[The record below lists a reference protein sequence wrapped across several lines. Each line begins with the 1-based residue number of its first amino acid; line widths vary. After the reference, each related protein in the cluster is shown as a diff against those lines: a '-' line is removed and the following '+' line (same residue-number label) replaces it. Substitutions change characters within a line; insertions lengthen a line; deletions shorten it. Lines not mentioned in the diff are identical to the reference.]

1 MRHGNGAGTGDLTI
15 AGPVSRNVNCE
26 DTLDISQATPASQ
39 AEIQNTRR
47 ARVDA
52 ARQHIVA
59 LAELFPACF
68 VADKWETH
76 RPLKVGIKADLIAT
90 GLLTPNE
97 CRRVLGLYV
106 GRLGYQRAVAAGGMR
121 VDLDGWPAGEVQ
133 PDQAEHAA
141 AAVAQMEAQVLAQA
155 EAARIEKAE
164 RRRVAKQAMPKAP
177 PKTSAPDS
185 PAPRR
190 LGLADPKAAAAAR
203 RNGGAP

>member
-1 MRHGNGAGTGDLTI
+1 LRDGNGAVPGEDKL
-15 AGPVSRNVNCE
+15 AGPVSRNVNCV
-26 DTLDISQATPASQ
+26 DALDISQETPASQ
-39 AEIQNTRR
+39 AEIQSIRR
-47 ARVDA
+47 TRVDA

-68 VADKWETH
+68 VADKWEPH

-106 GRLGYQRAVAAGGMR
+106 GRLGYQKAVAAGGMR

-141 AAVAQMEAQVLAQA
+141 AAVAQMEAKVLAQA

-164 RRRVAKQAMPKAP
+164 RRRVARQAKQAMPKAP
-177 PKTSAPDS
+177 PPDS

-190 LGLADPKAAAAAR
+190 FSLADLKAAAAAR